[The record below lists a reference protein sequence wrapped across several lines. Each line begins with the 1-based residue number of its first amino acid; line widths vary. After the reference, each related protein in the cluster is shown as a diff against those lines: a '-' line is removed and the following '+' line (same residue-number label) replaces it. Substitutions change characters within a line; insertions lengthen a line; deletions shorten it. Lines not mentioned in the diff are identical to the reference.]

1 VIPYKEVVLDVLSC
15 RQFERKILR
24 RIICPVNENGWWQR
38 RYNKELYSIYK
49 EPMVTD
55 IVRSARLRWAG
66 QVVRMNENEPPK
78 KIITSNPGGG
88 GGGQEGGAVQ
98 SSDG

>member
-1 VIPYKEVVLDVLSC
+1 MMDG
-15 RQFERKILR
+15 FERKILR
-24 RIICPVNENGWWQR
+24 RIIGPVNENGRWRR

-66 QVVRMNENEPPK
+66 HVVRMNDNEPPK
-78 KIITSNPGGG
+78 KL
-88 GGGQEGGAVQ
+88 
-98 SSDG
+98 